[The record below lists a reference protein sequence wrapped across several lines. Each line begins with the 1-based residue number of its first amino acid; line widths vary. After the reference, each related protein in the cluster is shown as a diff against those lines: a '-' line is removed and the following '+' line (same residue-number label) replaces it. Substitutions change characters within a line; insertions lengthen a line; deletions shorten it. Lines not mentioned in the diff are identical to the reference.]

1 LGWNKKGWYERQEIS
16 KVTLDWLKSNVNPT
30 EREMELLQIIQQR
43 KLVSRDHLEI
53 LSPSYRDVGKS
64 RTRVINRALRR
75 LYDGMCIDKV
85 HEKQEMGKGNKPFII
100 ALDRGGSILLRI
112 PHKRRIP
119 IRKEVVRGQERIFR
133 SVPSF
138 FRHVNG
144 INQLEV
150 DTILFCIEHGFE
162 IIRWEHEI
170 PREFHYDDKVVVIPD
185 VTASIRFGD
194 KTLNTYIEYDTG
206 SENIRHKDRFPL
218 ILEKIVKYRKYKISR
233 LWEDESP
240 YFPVVL
246 FVTEDERRIPYF
258 NEKCEENK
266 IRGVGV
272 YHENYIEVLSHLA
285 RMS

>member
-1 LGWNKKGWYERQEIS
+1 
-16 KVTLDWLKSNVNPT
+16 
-30 EREMELLQIIQQR
+30 
-43 KLVSRDHLEI
+43 
-53 LSPSYRDVGKS
+53 
-64 RTRVINRALRR
+64 
-75 LYDGMCIDKV
+75 MCIDKV

-194 KTLNTYIEYDTG
+194 KTFNTYIEYDTG

-218 ILEKIVKYRKYKISR
+218 ILEKVVKYRKYKISR